1 MATERAH
8 TPDDQIPY
16 PDELDPPIVGTDS
29 DEVLPITA
37 ADIAHAVERLEAGR
51 ESGEYTGMCES
62 DLAVLARLTTDQ
74 WQEVKRKPSLLSR
87 ILTPTAHA

>member
-1 MATERAH
+1 MATERSR

-16 PDELDPPIVGTDS
+16 PDELDPPITDG

-37 ADIAHAVERLEAGR
+37 EDIAHAVERLEAGR
-51 ESGEYTGMCES
+51 ESGEYTAMRES
-62 DLAVLARLTTDQ
+62 DLIVLAHLTAEQ
-74 WQEVKRKPSLLSR
+74 WHAVKRNPSLLPR

>member
-16 PDELDPPIVGTDS
+16 PDELDPPIVDTDS
-29 DEVLPITA
+29 DEALPITA
-37 ADIAHAVERLEAGR
+37 ANIAHAVERLEAGR
-51 ESGEYTGMCES
+51 ESGEYTGMRES

-74 WQEVKRKPSLLSR
+74 WHAVKRNPSLLPR
-87 ILTPTAHA
+87 ILAPTVHA